1 MEKASPFLFGVFLCL
16 NAQNVERS
24 LRQSTLYPLDL
35 KTLWVDFWLCPKC
48 KTAYEPKK
56 LKPIAHVV

>member
-1 MEKASPFLFGVFLCL
+1 MEKASPSLSFWGV
-16 NAQNVERS
+16 S
-24 LRQSTLYPLDL
+24 LPKCPKCGEELEAVYPLDL